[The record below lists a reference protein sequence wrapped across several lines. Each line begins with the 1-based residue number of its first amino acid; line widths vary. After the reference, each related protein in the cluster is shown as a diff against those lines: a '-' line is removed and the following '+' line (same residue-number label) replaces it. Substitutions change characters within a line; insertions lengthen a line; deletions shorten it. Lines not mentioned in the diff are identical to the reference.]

1 MTEIA
6 VWEGALENI
15 TSNELVKLAAQVPK
29 ELTEVSVGKPGD
41 VIRDS
46 GLLLTMRQI
55 VDLKLY
61 VSLALS
67 LPHDLA
73 TVRRYL
79 RFGDIEGG
87 GRGLRDTD
95 FERTFTLIR
104 KHAGKW
110 LPLYENIQLT
120 ATDLNSFA
128 ETMVMISAMMEGMTQ
143 RVKAMKLLEQHHV
156 DTPQELEK
164 LKLDLGGWLPSL
176 ALEANTLNELKYYV
190 GVISRQIS
198 SHRARVFMIK
208 AALDSFSDE
217 LARVVIPEI
226 ELRVGLIDTNA
237 LPGVIQKI
245 KADIDNLQALIET
258 RQRDYK
264 TAVNSAINSTTLWIF
279 GLGMAIYRSVEVGK
293 IRKELY
299 EFNRQ
304 QKKAIETLAAK
315 NKTLA
320 SLSSVRHDL
329 SALRLVSVD
338 AEAATRN
345 VQYVWNVLHRYINHS
360 AEEVGRITD
369 ALSLRR
375 FMIHFRLVAASW
387 ETIGVD
393 SDVLI
398 KVFRDAQSEYVRKYY
413 NLNGWLLQ

>member
-6 VWEGALENI
+6 VWEDTLKNI
-15 TSNELVKLAAQVPK
+15 TFDELAKLAAQVPK
-29 ELTEVSVGKPGD
+29 ELTEVSVGKSGD
-41 VIRDS
+41 VLRDA
-46 GLLLTMRQI
+46 GLLLTMHQI
-55 VDLKLY
+55 VDLKIY
-61 VSLALS
+61 VSSALS

-73 TVRRYL
+73 TVRKYL
-79 RFGDIEGG
+79 RFGDAEGG
-87 GRGLRDTD
+87 GRGLKDTD

-128 ETMVMISAMMEGMTQ
+128 ETMVMISSMMEGMAL

-156 DTPQELEK
+156 DTPQELER
-164 LKLDLGGWLPSL
+164 LKLELGGWLPSL
-176 ALEANTLNELKYYV
+176 VLEASTLVEFKYYV
-190 GVISRQIS
+190 GVISQQIS
-198 SHRARVFMIK
+198 SHRAHVVMIK

-226 ELRVGLIDTNA
+226 ELRVSLIDTND
-237 LPGVIQKI
+237 LSGVIQEI
-245 KADIDNLQALIET
+245 KAGIDNRQALIES

-264 TAVNSAINSTTLWIF
+264 AAVDSAINSAALWIF
-279 GLGMAIYRSVEVGK
+279 GLGVAIYRSVEVGE

-299 EFNRQ
+299 ELSRQ

-320 SLSSVRHDL
+320 SLSCVRHDL
-329 SALRLVSVD
+329 IALRLVSID

-345 VQYVWNVLHRYINHS
+345 VQYIWNVLHRYINHS
-360 AEEVGRITD
+360 AEEVGRIPD

-375 FMIHFRLVAASW
+375 FMTHFRLVAASW

-393 SDVLI
+393 SDALI
-398 KVFRDAQSEYVRKYY
+398 KVFRDAQSEYMRKYY
-413 NLNGWLLQ
+413 NLDKWLLK